1 MFLSTLM
8 QKKPVNNSGLS
19 RVELE
24 QIIYSAIR
32 HQPRYY
38 GLILDEGGWV
48 GVDTLVYRINFL
60 HNKELL
66 TKATLVKL
74 AEKNPKFSLN
84 FFKTQIRANEIDDE
98 SLVTIRKAVPPETLY
113 VVVNKNCTR
122 VGDDV
127 IPCGD
132 ADRIKMCASI
142 PENVETNR
150 ILRVDSGRMFSEGY
164 NFYHSDRDDWFT
176 RRIPVRYVSRVG
188 A

>member
-1 MFLSTLM
+1 MFSAM
-8 QKKPVNNSGLS
+8 FFQKKPAKASGMS

-32 HQPRYY
+32 HQPKYY

-66 TKATLVKL
+66 TKSSLVRL
-74 AEKNPKFSLN
+74 ADKNPKFTLN

-122 VGDDV
+122 LGDDV

-132 ADRIKMCASI
+132 ADRVKMCAEI
-142 PENVETNR
+142 PEDVERNR
-150 ILRVDSGRMFSEGY
+150 ILRVDSNRMFSEGY
-164 NFYHSDRDDWFT
+164 SFYHSDRDDWFT
-176 RRIPVRYVSRVG
+176 RRIPVRYVSRVN
-188 A
+188 

>member
-1 MFLSTLM
+1 MLSLFERSIVTFFQRRLVMFLSTLM

-74 AEKNPKFSLN
+74 AEKNPNIFASSVLAYPNTYIWYRWNDFKKGSPLQQLEITKELN
-84 FFKTQIRANEIDDE
+84 NLTKD
-98 SLVTIRKAVPPETLY
+98 
-113 VVVNKNCTR
+113 
-122 VGDDV
+122 
-127 IPCGD
+127 
-132 ADRIKMCASI
+132 
-142 PENVETNR
+142 
-150 ILRVDSGRMFSEGY
+150 
-164 NFYHSDRDDWFT
+164 
-176 RRIPVRYVSRVG
+176 
-188 A
+188 